1 MLALRSSSDTV
12 RGFTASKRDMIRQP
26 SAEDLDAA
34 HQLVS
39 SARGVADFRP
49 DNFDSSRSTDGDKA
63 STATAAMDESTDGY
77 TPSREQNQAEQ
88 QQGQPSEQNSG
99 PESSSRSRTSPKASR
114 NAELF
119 LGHQC
124 VNCGTKR
131 TPLWRRSPS
140 GSTICN
146 ACGLYLKAR
155 NTDRP
160 TNRIRDSG
168 AANGASGYANG
179 AGSDPRASPAASDAS
194 GAQHGTACG
203 STPVGTCPGGGSCN
217 GTGGAVGCDGCPAY
231 NNRVYKAA
239 PRAPP
244 VRQPRPSPQAFAQT
258 SEEQAQSGLDAMDS
272 AASPQ
277 DTSGMPKACQNCGTT
292 LTPLWRRDDQGNTI
306 CNACGLYYRLHGSH
320 RPVAMKKTVIK
331 RRKRVVP
338 ALRDRSPGA
347 ASSDHSSASPEL
359 HAASLSTTNT
369 DNNVYAHSDHGA
381 AYGAAPY
388 PHTAPPPVDFT
399 GYYSKPTTTL
409 PPSSSLHAND
419 HRSPPAELAQ
429 TASGL
434 NSLINRSPN
443 PKKRTHSESTTAEAA
458 PPATRVHSDIPAS
471 AHLPPINPAGA
482 RALSNSG
489 RLSSI
494 SSLLNH
500 TDGGFTESHVDPAL
514 GSNTPSRPQAQP
526 QAGARSYSPNPA
538 NPPTT
543 QAHGNHALPP
553 PPLPA
558 AGEENMK
565 AARRAQLQREAENMR
580 EALRAKERELASLK

>member
-1 MLALRSSSDTV
+1 MLTLRSPSDTV
-12 RGFTASKRDMIRQP
+12 RGFPVSKRDMIRQP

-49 DNFDSSRSTDGDKA
+49 DSFDGSRSTDGDKA
-63 STATAAMDESTDGY
+63 NPGAAMDGFQDEY
-77 TPSREQNQAEQ
+77 AAASREQNQNEQ
-88 QQGQPSEQNSG
+88 QQQQQHNQASEQNPV
-99 PESSSRSRTSPKASR
+99 PESSSRSRASPKASR
-114 NAELF
+114 NAEVF

-168 AANGASGYANG
+168 ANAAGGYANSST
-179 AGSDPRASPAASDAS
+179 SDPRASPTASDAS
-194 GAQHGTACG
+194 GAQNAAGCG
-203 STPVGTCPGGGSCN
+203 SAGTCPGGGSCN

-239 PRAPP
+239 SRAPP
-244 VRQPRPSPQAFAQT
+244 VRQTRPSPSTQM
-258 SEEQAQSGLDAMDS
+258 SEEQAQSGPDAMDS
-272 AASPQ
+272 ATQ
-277 DTSGMPKACQNCGTT
+277 DASGMPKACQNCGTT

-347 ASSDHSSASPEL
+347 GSSDNSSVSPEL
-359 HAASLSTTNT
+359 HSASLSTTNADT
-369 DNNVYAHSDHGA
+369 NTYARSEHGHAYDA
-381 AYGAAPY
+381 AQY
-388 PHTAPPPVDFT
+388 PHTAPPPIDFT

-409 PPSSSLHAND
+409 PPSSSLLAGD
-419 HRSPPAELAQ
+419 HRNPPADLTQ
-429 TASGL
+429 SPSGL
-434 NSLINRSPN
+434 TTLINRSPN
-443 PKKRTHSESTTAEAA
+443 SKKRTHSESTSAEAA

-482 RALSNSG
+482 RALPNSG

-500 TDGGFTESHVDPAL
+500 TDPGFAESHVDPAL
-514 GSNTPSRPQAQP
+514 GSNTPARSQAQP
-526 QAGARSYSPNPA
+526 QPGPRSYSPNPV

-543 QAHGNHALPP
+543 QAAHGNHSLPP
-553 PPLPA
+553 PTLA
-558 AGEENMK
+558 ATSDDNLK

>member
-1 MLALRSSSDTV
+1 MLTLRSSSDTV
-12 RGFTASKRDMIRQP
+12 RGFPATKRDMIRQP

-49 DNFDSSRSTDGDKA
+49 DNFDASRSPDGDKA
-63 STATAAMDESTDGY
+63 SVGTGAAMDDAASSD
-77 TPSREQNQAEQ
+77 QNQSESQ
-88 QQGQPSEQNSG
+88 QQQQQHSQASEQISA
-99 PESSSRSRTSPKASR
+99 PESSSRSRASPKASR
-114 NAELF
+114 NTEVF

-131 TPLWRRSPS
+131 TPLWRRSLS

-160 TNRIRDSG
+160 TNRVRDSG
-168 AANGASGYANG
+168 ANASSGYANNST
-179 AGSDPRASPAASDAS
+179 SDPRASPVASDVSAQNAS
-194 GAQHGTACG
+194 GCG
-203 STPVGTCPGGGSCN
+203 STPAGTCPGGGSCN

-239 PRAPP
+239 PRAPS
-244 VRQPRPSPQAFAQT
+244 VRQARASPSAQT
-258 SEEQAQSGLDAMDS
+258 SEEQAQSGLDALDS
-272 AASPQ
+272 ASQ
-277 DTSGMPKACQNCGTT
+277 DASGMPKACQNCGTT

-347 ASSDHSSASPEL
+347 GSSDNSSVSPEL
-359 HAASLSTTNT
+359 HSASLATSNA
-369 DNNVYAHSDHGA
+369 DSNAYPSSENGGPS
-381 AYGAAPY
+381 YGAAQF
-388 PHTAPPPVDFT
+388 PHSAPPPIDFT
-399 GYYSKPTTTL
+399 GYYSKPTQST
-409 PPSSSLHAND
+409 SS
-419 HRSPPAELAQ
+419 P
-429 TASGL
+429 GL
-434 NSLINRSPN
+434 NTLINHSPN
-443 PKKRTHSESTTAEAA
+443 TKKRTHSESTSTESA
-458 PPATRVHSDIPAS
+458 PPATRIQSDISAS
-471 AHLPPINPAGA
+471 AHLPPIYPASA
-482 RALSNSG
+482 RGLPNSG

-500 TDGGFTESHVDPAL
+500 TDPSFTESHVDSAL
-514 GSNTPSRPQAQP
+514 GSNPPARSQTQTQP
-526 QAGARSYSPNPA
+526 QPGSRSYSPNPVKT
-538 NPPTT
+538 PST
-543 QAHGNHALPP
+543 QPAHGSHSIPP
-553 PPLPA
+553 PSLTPTA
-558 AGEENMK
+558 DDNVK
-565 AARRAQLQREAENMR
+565 AARRAQLQREAEKMR

>member
-1 MLALRSSSDTV
+1 MLTLRSSSDTV
-12 RGFTASKRDMIRQP
+12 RGFPGSKRDMIRQP

-39 SARGVADFRP
+39 SARGGADFRP
-49 DNFDSSRSTDGDKA
+49 DNFDSSSRSVDGDN
-63 STATAAMDESTDGY
+63 TNTGTAMDESQDGY
-77 TPSREQNQAEQ
+77 AASREQDQSEQ

-99 PESSSRSRTSPKASR
+99 PESSSRARASPKAAR

-168 AANGASGYANG
+168 AANGASGAI
-179 AGSDPRASPAASDAS
+179 SDPRASPAASDAS
-194 GAQHGTACG
+194 GAQHTSCG
-203 STPVGTCPGGGSCN
+203 SGSVGTCPGGGSCN

-239 PRAPP
+239 SRAPP
-244 VRQPRPSPQAFAQT
+244 ARQPRPSPQAPPQT
-258 SEEQAQSGLDAMDS
+258 SEEQAQKGLDALEN
-272 AASPQ
+272 AASPP
-277 DTSGMPKACQNCGTT
+277 DASGMPKACQNCGTT

-306 CNACGLYYRLHGSH
+306 CNACGLYYRLHGNH

-347 ASSDHSSASPEL
+347 GSSDNSSASPEL
-359 HAASLSTTNT
+359 QSASLSTTNVDST
-369 DNNVYAHSDHGA
+369 YVHPDHGHT
-381 AYGAAPY
+381 YGAPQY

-399 GYYSKPTTTL
+399 GYYSTPTTTL
-409 PPSSSLHAND
+409 PPSSSLLTSD
-419 HRSPPAELAQ
+419 HRGAPAEVTQ
-429 TASGL
+429 PMSGL
-434 NSLINRSPN
+434 NALINHSPN
-443 PKKRTHSESTTAEAA
+443 PKKRTHSESSTADSA
-458 PPATRVHSDIPAS
+458 PPASRVHSDIPAS
-471 AHLPPINPAGA
+471 AHLPPINPAGS

-500 TDGGFTESHVDPAL
+500 PDGGFAESHVDPAL
-514 GSNTPSRPQAQP
+514 GSNAPSRSQAQP
-526 QAGARSYSPNPA
+526 QVSTRSYSPSPV
-538 NPPTT
+538 NPPST
-543 QAHGNHALPP
+543 QSLGNHALPP

-558 AGEENMK
+558 GGEDNMK
-565 AARRAQLQREAENMR
+565 AVRRAQLQREAENMR

>member
-1 MLALRSSSDTV
+1 MLTLRSSSDTV
-12 RGFTASKRDMIRQP
+12 RGFPATKRDMIRQP

-39 SARGVADFRP
+39 SARGVADFRT
-49 DNFDSSRSTDGDKA
+49 DNFDASRSTDGDKG
-63 STATAAMDESTDGY
+63 SVGTGAAMDDAA
-77 TPSREQNQAEQ
+77 SRDQNQSEPQ
-88 QQGQPSEQNSG
+88 QQQQQQQQNQTPELASA
-99 PESSSRSRTSPKASR
+99 PESSSRSRMSPKASR
-114 NAELF
+114 NTDVF

-160 TNRIRDSG
+160 TNRIRDPE
-168 AANGASGYANG
+168 ANATGGYANSST
-179 AGSDPRASPAASDAS
+179 SDPRASPAASDISAQNAS
-194 GAQHGTACG
+194 GCGSG
-203 STPVGTCPGGGSCN
+203 STPAGTCPGGGSCN

-239 PRAPP
+239 PRATS
-244 VRQPRPSPQAFAQT
+244 VRQVRPSPSAQT
-258 SEEQAQSGLDAMDS
+258 SEEQAQSGLDALES
-272 AASPQ
+272 ASQ
-277 DTSGMPKACQNCGTT
+277 DASGMPKACQNCGTT

-347 ASSDHSSASPEL
+347 GSSENSSVSPEL
-359 HAASLSTTNT
+359 QSASLSTGNADTNA
-369 DNNVYAHSDHGA
+369 YPPSEHRGHP
-381 AYGAAPY
+381 YGAAQF
-388 PHTAPPPVDFT
+388 PHSAPPPPIDFT
-399 GYYSKPTTTL
+399 GYYSKPAQST
-409 PPSSSLHAND
+409 SS
-419 HRSPPAELAQ
+419 P
-429 TASGL
+429 GL
-434 NSLINRSPN
+434 NTLINHSPN
-443 PKKRTHSESTTAEAA
+443 TKKRTHSESTSTETA
-458 PPATRVHSDIPAS
+458 PPATRIQTEMPAS

-500 TDGGFTESHVDPAL
+500 TDPGFTEAHVDSAL
-514 GSNTPSRPQAQP
+514 GSNPPARSQTQTQP
-526 QAGARSYSPNPA
+526 QPGTRSYSPNPV
-538 NPPTT
+538 NPPST
-543 QAHGNHALPP
+543 QAAHGSHSLPP
-553 PPLPA
+553 PPLA
-558 AGEENMK
+558 ATAEDNVK